1 MNGPTRHGRFTRR
14 GFLGASAA
22 AAAWVSNPAA
32 ALRGDVARGA
42 PGPAHARLGATRTRF
57 AVNVEMWWRRLP
69 FLERL
74 DRAAALGFPA
84 IEFWDWRSKDI
95 SAIAER
101 CRALGLEVAQFTAW
115 GFDPPMLLRA
125 HHERFASAIEE
136 ACDVART
143 LDCRLM
149 TVVAGD
155 DQPGMTRDAMHAGA
169 AEGLR
174 RAAPIAEA
182 HAVTMILE
190 PMNVRVDH
198 PGHSLFGSE
207 PAIRICQEVGS
218 PSVKLNWDL
227 YHMQLSEGDLCGHL
241 REGFEA
247 GVIGY
252 LQLADTPGRHE
263 PGTGEVRYNRVL
275 QEAYELGYRGFVGL
289 ECVPIEDE
297 RTAAERVAAADVW

>member
-1 MNGPTRHGRFTRR
+1 MDRR
-14 GFLGASAA
+14 TFLGTAGGAAASAA
-22 AAAWVSNPAA
+22 LGPRVAAA
-32 ALRGDVARGA
+32 ALR
-42 PGPAHARLGATRTRF
+42 PMTATRTRF
-57 AVNVEMWWRRLP
+57 AVNVEMWWRELP

-74 DRAAALGFPA
+74 ERAAALGFPA

-95 SAIAER
+95 PAIARR
-101 CRALGLEVAQFTAW
+101 CRELGLEVAQFTAW
-115 GFDPPMLLRA
+115 GFDPPMLLESN
-125 HHERFASAIEE
+125 HGRFVDAIDQ
-136 ACDVART
+136 ACDTAHA

-149 TVVAGD
+149 TVVGGD
-155 DQPGMTRDAMHAGA
+155 DQPGMTRADMHAGIA
-169 AEGLR
+169 AGLR
-174 RAAPIAEA
+174 RAAPIAEQSS
-182 HAVTMILE
+182 VTLILE

-198 PGHSLFGSE
+198 PGHSLFGSA

-241 REGFEA
+241 REGFSA
-247 GVIGY
+247 GVVGY

-275 QEAYELGYRGFVGL
+275 REAFELGYRGLVGL

-297 RTAAERVAAADVW
+297 RTAAQRVADADIW